1 MKSIEQKYQK
11 LSDIEHCLKR
21 PGMYIGSVK
30 PHNDDVFLLDENM
43 KFSLTRITYNPA
55 FMKIFD
61 EIISNSAD
69 EHRRNHNLN
78 KIDVTIDRATGK
90 IKITDNGGIPVVK
103 HSEYDEWVPEM
114 IFSNLKAGSNFDDTE
129 ERLVA
134 GTNGVG
140 STLTNIFSKTFRV
153 RTSDGKNLFDQTFSN
168 NMMNRTDAIVGKAK
182 GKGFTEITY
191 EPDFERF
198 GLTVIDD
205 IHERL
210 MRRRCADIA
219 ACNPALLITFNGDI
233 FKFPK
238 FSDYCNLYM
247 QNFEYES
254 SERWNL
260 AIAPSEGGFQQ
271 VSFVNGVETRDGG
284 THVDSITSQIVE
296 FLRERVRKK
305 HKIELK
311 PAEIRNHLRV
321 FVQAEV
327 VNPAFSSQTK
337 EKLIT
342 EPRDFGSTHEI
353 SEKLLK
359 RLMNGEIVQ
368 RILDWSQQKEI
379 ADERK
384 SLREAN
390 KIIDK
395 SKVLKLIDAKQRGD
409 RSQCTVGIFEG
420 DSAIGAFRKFRN
432 PQLQGAFPLRG
443 KFVNASEGPATK
455 IIQNHEVQSL
465 LSATGLR
472 MGDEPLELRYG
483 KILIYSDADPDGDSI
498 AGLLMNFFS
507 KFWPTLY
514 DDGRICRVMTPL
526 VVAIKGKERK
536 WFYTNEEFKTW
547 SSSVDILKWS
557 IEYKKGLAA
566 LSEDDYREIVINP
579 KLIVLS
585 RSETTQ
591 RTLDDWFGDD
601 SDIRKKKIL
610 SKDSSGVHS

>member
-1 MKSIEQKYQK
+1 MKSIEEKYQK

-30 PHNDDVFLLDENM
+30 PHTDDVFLLDENM
-43 KFSLTRITYNPA
+43 KFSLTKITYNPA

-61 EIISNSAD
+61 EILSNSAD

-78 KIDVTIDRATGK
+78 KIDVTIDKNSGK
-90 IKITDNGGIPVVK
+90 IKIIDNGGIPVVK

-114 IFSNLKAGSNFDDTE
+114 IFSNLNAGSNFDDTE

-140 STLTNIFSKTFRV
+140 STLTNIFSKTFRI

-168 NMMNRTDAIVGKAK
+168 NMMNRTDAIISKAK

-198 GLTVIDD
+198 GLTTIDD
-205 IHERL
+205 IHEHL

-219 ACNPALLITFNGDI
+219 ACNPMLVITFNGDI

-238 FSDYCNLYM
+238 FSDYCSLYM
-247 QNFEYES
+247 KNFEYES
-254 SERWNL
+254 SQRWNL
-260 AIAPSEGGFQQ
+260 AIAPSDGGFQQ

-284 THVDSITSQIVE
+284 THVDNITSQIVE

-359 RLMNGEIVQ
+359 KLMNGEIVQ

-455 IIQNHEVQSL
+455 IVQNHEVQSL
-465 LSATGLR
+465 LAATGLR
-472 MGDEPLELRYG
+472 MGDKPVDLRYG
-483 KILIYSDADPDGDSI
+483 RILIYSDADPDGDSI

-507 KFWPTLY
+507 KFWPALY

-536 WFYTNEEFKTW
+536 WFYTNEEFKIW
-547 SSSVDILKWS
+547 ADSVDVSKWS

-566 LSEDDYREIVINP
+566 LSEDDYREIVVNP

-585 RSETTQ
+585 RCETTQ
-591 RTLDDWFGDD
+591 KTLDDWFGDD

-610 SKDSSGVHS
+610 NKDMNGVTS